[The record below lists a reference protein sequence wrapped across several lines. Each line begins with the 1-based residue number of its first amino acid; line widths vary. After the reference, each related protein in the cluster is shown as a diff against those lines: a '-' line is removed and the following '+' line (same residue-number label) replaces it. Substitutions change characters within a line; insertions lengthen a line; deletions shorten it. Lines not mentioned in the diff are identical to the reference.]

1 MKAYY
6 PKGADLKTSK
16 LCAIV
21 NSATYAFDEKY
32 KKDDKMIY
40 FEYKLDS
47 SQSTCVVIFK
57 LLSRTDKPI
66 DSKVIKGL
74 KKQSIA
80 FYSNS
85 ST

>member
-1 MKAYY
+1 MISKAFSAPKNDLLHKVCKDIADNSLKAYY

-21 NSATYAFDEKY
+21 NSATYSFDEKY

-47 SQSTCVVIFK
+47 S
-57 LLSRTDKPI
+57 
-66 DSKVIKGL
+66 
-74 KKQSIA
+74 
-80 FYSNS
+80 
-85 ST
+85 